1 MTAMIDLALNQHL
14 GPVSLKSISENQGIS
29 LSYLEQLFSKMRRH
43 ELVKGTRG
51 PGGGYHL
58 AQDVDAISIADI
70 IRAVDE
76 QIDITNCKGRMDCH
90 DGQRCQSHDLWSE
103 LSDQIYQFL
112 SDIRLGQLMEQSG
125 VAKNDVP
132 EDDSSR
138 NTVSVSAPTA

>member
-1 MTAMIDLALNQHL
+1 MRGFDR
-14 GPVSLKSISENQGIS
+14 LKKHGTTKLFHIPPYAFSSILIAA
-29 LSYLEQLFSKMRRH
+29 EQ
-43 ELVKGTRG
+43 
-51 PGGGYHL
+51 
-58 AQDVDAISIADI
+58 AISIADI